1 MIIPDVDLEEE
12 MACIAHISA
21 RLPDDVAGPDLPSH
35 PAGPGLAGHEVDPLM
50 MTEFRVSEIHDFVE
64 KRVLR
69 IHEIL

>member
-35 PAGPGLAGHEVDPLM
+35 PEGPGLASLEVDPP
-50 MTEFRVSEIHDFVE
+50 HDDG
-64 KRVLR
+64 
-69 IHEIL
+69 ISCI